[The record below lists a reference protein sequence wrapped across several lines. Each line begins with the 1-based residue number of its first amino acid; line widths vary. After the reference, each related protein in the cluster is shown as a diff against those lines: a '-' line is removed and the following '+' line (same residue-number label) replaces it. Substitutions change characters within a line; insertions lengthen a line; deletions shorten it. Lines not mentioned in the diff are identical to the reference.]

1 MGTQD
6 ATNPASWQLESDDLH
21 AHSLSSRKPEF
32 VQSQRLTSSESK
44 KFRLKGRFEIR
55 R

>member
-32 VQSQRLTSSESK
+32 VQSQRLTK
-44 KFRLKGRFEIR
+44 LRK
-55 R
+55 